1 MPRGVIYDTFT
12 EAQEYADRVNG
23 EPMEVEGGFSVVSPL
38 GYNGGGKVVTPKP
51 ISPAL
56 KSASKSTEKMFDA
69 IIKPMIKG
77 KGSNFK
83 GTF

>member
-1 MPRGVIYDTFT
+1 M
-12 EAQEYADRVNG
+12 NKK
-23 EPMEVEGGFSVVSPL
+23 S
-38 GYNGGGKVVTPKP
+38 TPKP
-51 ISPAL
+51 KQISPAL